1 MNREWA
7 ILWDSRGD
15 FALGF
20 LNTIELTVVATIGS
34 LALGAL
40 FSLALMSSSR
50 LVSVAAHGLV
60 DLMRCMPFLLFAY
73 VIYYALPSLGI
84 RFGNWQSGM
93 IALLLYNIAYM
104 AEAFR
109 TGWSNLPR
117 EIVEAGRAFGFS
129 GLTLLGRIILPPVTF
144 NILPIIGNQTI
155 QIIKDSSFLTIIA
168 VPELTHTANAI
179 QSNYY
184 IPFSSF
190 LVAVLLYWL
199 LCILVEALTARLEWL
214 AEARR

>member
-1 MNREWA
+1 
-7 ILWDSRGD
+7 
-15 FALGF
+15 
-20 LNTIELTVVATIGS
+20 
-34 LALGAL
+34 
-40 FSLALMSSSR
+40 
-50 LVSVAAHGLV
+50 
-60 DLMRCMPFLLFAY
+60 

-84 RFGNWQSGM
+84 RLGNWQSGLT
-93 IALLLYNIAYM
+93 ALLLYNIAYM

-129 GLTLLGRIILPPVTF
+129 GLALLRRIILPPVTL

-199 LCILVEALTARLEWL
+199 LCLVVEAATTRLERF